1 MRASWVLLVAAACSD
16 APRLEVVVRHPDGDT
31 TLRAAIARTTVT
43 VYESPTLT
51 CGAVELGDIDAQ
63 QLDALA
69 TAEVTLEDGGGSLE
83 DVARVEHKVI
93 LARSF
98 DTAGTLLAIGCG
110 EADDVALGPVEITTE
125 LAATVSVALN
135 DEGNAILVSTTD
147 AFSRLLDGRAVSW
160 RVFGPAGSMPAA
172 PFTQVADG
180 VWEPP
185 WPTCTIDGEAIVHP
199 GPPTVPGGFAVR
211 TRVAWAA
218 NSTTL
223 VTRFAGFDRQAAQSI
238 PLGVVIDPLFPIVRR
253 CGVHRTGMGT
263 RLVCLAD
270 NREVVA
276 VRAEGAAYVTAS
288 STLTVPAVAIISVPH
303 GDELHTY
310 AVGPAGNW
318 TPLLDSPTVPPGT
331 APWCR
336 GGPCPPE
343 EDLLEIQVVP
353 ACGSSSAGVLARLGD
368 GTTSHLEITND
379 VGVPGTPVNPFLPP
393 VTGAGCLTELQPD
406 GTSIVRQGIVLGMT
420 TESTSRAVISFP
432 CAATSGTCQ
441 LPVNQGAGFITRGEP
456 QLVVTTFDAT
466 GVTLSSMVAQPTGNL
481 ARDRFIERSRQPAA
495 GIPAQMV
502 TGRFDEDDAP
512 DLFWYFSPQFGSGTN
527 IQVAYGRTVLGS
539 PLTALGNI
547 VGDIEDAFAADLD
560 GNGLD
565 ELIALQGIDLLVVK
579 TGATIDVPVDV
590 DPACD

>member
-16 APRLEVVVRHPDGDT
+16 DPRLEVIVRHPDGDT
-31 TLRAAIARTTVT
+31 TLREAISRTTVT

-51 CGAVELGDIDAQ
+51 CGAVELGDIDEQ

-69 TAEVTLEDGGGSLE
+69 TAEVTLQDGGGNLE

-93 LARSF
+93 VARSF
-98 DTAGTLLAIGCG
+98 DAAGALLAIGCG

-125 LAATVSVALN
+125 LAATVSVAIN

-147 AFSRLLDGRAVSW
+147 AFSRQLDGRAVSW
-160 RVFGPAGSMPAA
+160 RAFGPAGSMPAA
-172 PFTQVADG
+172 GFTVVADG

-185 WPTCTIDGEAIVHP
+185 APTCTVDGEAMVHP

-223 VTRFAGFDRQAAQSI
+223 VTRFAGFDRQAAQTV
-238 PLGVVIDPLFPIVRR
+238 PLGVVIAPVFPIVRR
-253 CGVHRTGMGT
+253 CGLHRTGMGT

-270 NREVVA
+270 NRDVVA
-276 VRAEGAAYVTAS
+276 VRAQGTTYVTAS
-288 STLTVPAVAIISVPH
+288 STLTAPAVAVISIPH

-318 TPLLDSPTVPPGT
+318 TPLLDSPAVPPGT
-331 APWCR
+331 TPWCR

-406 GTSIVRQGIVLGMT
+406 GTPIVRQGIVLGMT

-441 LPVNQGAGFITRGEP
+441 LAVNQGAGFITRGEP

-495 GIPAQMV
+495 GIPVQMV

-512 DLFWYFSPQFGSGTN
+512 DLFWYFSPQFGTGTN
-527 IQVAYGRTVLGS
+527 IQVAYGRTAEGS

-565 ELIALQGIDLLVVK
+565 ELIALQGVDLLVVK
-579 TGATIDVPVDV
+579 TGTTISIPVDAA
-590 DPACD
+590 PPCD